1 MRQLGQPGQ
10 PVEVDIWRRYPQ
22 LAHYVEEAERLL
34 GDTHSRGFYLKA
46 LKQLHPRYMDVWQRA
61 LGLARE
67 QQNIRRSRGALFTR
81 LLRTFAA
88 EAGVAL

>member
-1 MRQLGQPGQ
+1 
-10 PVEVDIWRRYPQ
+10 VDIWKWYPEI
-22 LAHYVEEAERLL
+22 AYYVEEAEALL
-34 GDTHSRGFYLKA
+34 GDAHSRGFYLKA
-46 LKQLHPRYMDVWQRA
+46 LQRLHPGHMGVWQRA

-88 EAGVAL
+88 EAGVTL

>member
-1 MRQLGQPGQ
+1 VG
-10 PVEVDIWRRYPQ
+10 
-22 LAHYVEEAERLL
+22 
-34 GDTHSRGFYLKA
+34 
-46 LKQLHPRYMDVWQRA
+46 VWQRA

-88 EAGVAL
+88 EAGVSL